1 MRDNVLKRAIV
12 ISIAVHLVAISFIG
26 RTSSTRLSAAS
37 IIPAPQRLL
46 NVDLV
51 KDPLAEPPKPKP
63 AVKPDTA
70 VTERTSNPI
79 PTIADFL
86 TGHRPPRPAAL
97 SHPSRSAS
105 NSGGP
110 LNTGTNDPHGDLGGN
125 WGGKTP
131 VGYVPGNENGKGSG
145 SGSGAGVGD
154 PEPAKVDPARHQAP
168 PSPPPAPAPKRA
180 VVQTCELSGLLACQ
194 YCQKTRNATFNEGD
208 EPRRTCDR
216 CKAPE
221 PPHNSRIA
229 DRQNPVLV
237 HDVRPQIP
245 DSVDEGLTL
254 EVQIEYYSDADG
266 GVSGVKVTKSSG
278 NRDLDRAVTS
288 AASGWRYNPAVQ
300 DGVCRRVKVTRTI
313 KFKT

>member
-1 MRDNVLKRAIV
+1 MRDSVLKRAIL

-63 AVKPDTA
+63 VARPDTA
-70 VTERTSNPI
+70 VLGRMSNPI
-79 PTIADFL
+79 PTIADFVA
-86 TGHRPPRPAAL
+86 GHHTRHPAAL
-97 SHPSRSAS
+97 SHPSGYAP
-105 NSGGP
+105 NAGGP
-110 LNTGTNDPHGDLGGN
+110 LNTGTNDLHGDLEGN
-125 WGGKTP
+125 WGGTTP
-131 VGYVPGNENGKGSG
+131 VGGVPGSEAGRGSG
-145 SGSGAGVGD
+145 SGSEPGVGS
-154 PEPAKVDPARHQAP
+154 PEPVRNDAPRHQAP
-168 PSPPPAPAPKRA
+168 PPPPPAPAPKR
-180 VVQTCELSGLLACQ
+180 VVVRICELSGLLAGP
-194 YCQKTRNATFNEGD
+194 YCQKTRSATFNEGD
-208 EPRRTCDR
+208 EPKRICDR

-229 DRQNPVLV
+229 DRHNPVLV
-237 HDVRPQIP
+237 KDVRPQIP

-254 EVQIEYYSDADG
+254 EVEIEYYVDTDG
-266 GVSGVKVTKSSG
+266 GVSSVRITKSSG

-288 AASGWRYNPAVQ
+288 AASQWRYDPAVQ
-300 DGVCRRVKVTRTI
+300 DGVARRVKVARTI